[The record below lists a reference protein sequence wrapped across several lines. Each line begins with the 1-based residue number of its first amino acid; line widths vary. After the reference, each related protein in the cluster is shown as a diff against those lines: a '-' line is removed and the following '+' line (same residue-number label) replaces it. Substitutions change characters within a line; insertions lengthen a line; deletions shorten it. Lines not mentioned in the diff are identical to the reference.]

1 MAKNYSVMTD
11 DELRRLARENSAA
24 WHNAD
29 SGERTRLH
37 EENVTINSVLDSRT
51 GSRSSYDAPSGR
63 WSVTPGTTAAAETV
77 SRLQSA
83 ATALQSGEKYTS
95 PYRQQLSAAA
105 ERATNRRPFSYDYQS
120 DPVYSA
126 YRKQYVREGQRAA
139 ADTLGQY
146 AAMTGGMLSTAAV
159 TASQQAGN
167 YYSARLAD
175 VAPALYQAAYQRYRD
190 EESAARQDLNTLLQL
205 DQKEYN
211 RYLDEQNRR
220 DSDRSFLY
228 TVEQNEAAARRAQEE
243 QSYRRSQ
250 SDRTEARDEVDAIL
264 AALGTPSDE
273 LVQDSGYSKD
283 YVDALTDYYA
293 ARQEAASASSGSKS
307 GSTAGK
313 TAAPKAKDDPLGYLE
328 RYGATTEEDARYALR
343 NQGLTD
349 ASAKYY
355 AKRYVTGMN
364 ESDFNR
370 EGQAIAQYLSQG
382 MDKQAENRAS
392 YIWDKLSYPQ
402 KQRMR
407 TILDRYGVGLE
418 IE

>member
-1 MAKNYSVMTD
+1 M
-11 DELRRLARENSAA
+11 
-24 WHNAD
+24 
-29 SGERTRLH
+29 
-37 EENVTINSVLDSRT
+37 
-51 GSRSSYDAPSGR
+51 
-63 WSVTPGTTAAAETV
+63 
-77 SRLQSA
+77 
-83 ATALQSGEKYTS
+83 ALQSGEKYTS

-105 ERATNRRPFSYDYQS
+105 ERAT
-120 DPVYSA
+120 
-126 YRKQYVREGQRAA
+126 
-139 ADTLGQY
+139 
-146 AAMTGGMLSTAAV
+146 
-159 TASQQAGN
+159 
-167 YYSARLAD
+167 
-175 VAPALYQAAYQRYRD
+175 
-190 EESAARQDLNTLLQL
+190 
-205 DQKEYN
+205 
-211 RYLDEQNRR
+211 
-220 DSDRSFLY
+220 
-228 TVEQNEAAARRAQEE
+228 
-243 QSYRRSQ
+243 YRRSQ
-250 SDRTEARDEVDAIL
+250 SDRAEARDEVDAIL

-293 ARQEAASASSGSKS
+293 ARQEAANAGSGKRVSSG
-307 GSTAGK
+307 GSTGGK

-328 RYGATTEEDARYALR
+328 HYGATTEEDARYALR

-382 MDKQAENRAS
+382 MDEQAENRAS

-407 TILDRYGVGLE
+407 TILDKYSVGLE